1 MRALL
6 ITTGRRS
13 KFLVA
18 IVFVLLA
25 GGLSSQSGKLEEVQ
39 KSDTADFLPGGAESV
54 AALEAARRFPSG
66 DVSPAVVVIA
76 RDGGLTAG
84 DRRALGQVRREAAD
98 GSLALPLAVRTLP
111 PVTVS
116 RDGEAALLAIPLTAS
131 DGDAVAEAVK
141 QLRDALERV
150 APAGLDTA
158 VTGPAGFTTDLKDVF
173 AGADA
178 RLLAV
183 TGLLVLVLL
192 ILIYRSPIF
201 WLVPFF
207 TVLLTEGASRG
218 MAALLGEAGL
228 TINGQNAGILSVLVF
243 GAATD
248 YALLLVARYREELRR
263 EEDAGAA
270 MRVALRGAA
279 PAILASGGTVIAG
292 LLTLVLADVDSTASI
307 GPLGAVGVALALVMS
322 LTVLPATLVIAGRRA
337 FWPYVPRVVAG
348 AGGAGAGGAAVHA
361 AGGAA
366 VAAAGA
372 AEADDPDVHR
382 VWHALG
388 RRIAAHPRRLW
399 LGATVV
405 LGLLALGLT
414 GIDTSL
420 TQEQQLRGNPEA
432 VQGQALLG
440 DHFPA
445 GSSAPASVI
454 VPAGGSA
461 GAGGGG
467 AAAGGAASGEAA
479 AVLRAIESA
488 PDDVAAGVQR
498 VERGAPGTQISVVLA
513 ADPFS
518 EQAVA
523 AIPRLREIV
532 QAVAPD
538 ALVGGQTAQ
547 SYDLRH
553 AAERDNLVIPPLT
566 LLVVL
571 LVLIALL
578 RAVVAPLLLLAATA
592 LSAAAA
598 LGAGVLIFGHVL
610 DLPAVDPAL
619 PLLAFVFLVAL
630 GIDYTIFLMARARE
644 EARRRGTRR
653 GVLAALA
660 VTGGV
665 ITSAGVV
672 LAGTFSALAVLPLV
686 VLTELGTVVA
696 FGVLLDT
703 LLVRSVL
710 VPALVHDVGPRIWW
724 PSRLAREEEPE
735 R

>member
-1 MRALL
+1 MRSTA
-6 ITTGRRS
+6 S
-13 KFLVA
+13 
-18 IVFVLLA
+18 
-25 GGLSSQSGKLEEVQ
+25 GGS
-39 KSDTADFLPGGAESV
+39 
-54 AALEAARRFPSG
+54 
-66 DVSPAVVVIA
+66 
-76 RDGGLTAG
+76 
-84 DRRALGQVRREAAD
+84 
-98 GSLALPLAVRTLP
+98 LPLAVESVP
-111 PVTVS
+111 PVTFS
-116 RDGEAALLAIPLTAS
+116 EDGAAALLAVPLRAG

-141 QLRDALERV
+141 ELRASLSAEAPPGLE
-150 APAGLDTA
+150 TA

-173 AGADA
+173 AGADT

-183 TGLLVLVLL
+183 TGGLVLVLL

-263 EEDAGAA
+263 EEQAGAA
-270 MRVALRGAA
+270 MAAALRGAA

-307 GPLGAVGVALALVMS
+307 GPLGAVGVALALVLS
-322 LTVLPATLVIAGRRA
+322 LTVLPATLVLAGRRA
-337 FWPYVPRVVAG
+337 FWPYVPRVSS
-348 AGGAGAGGAAVHA
+348 GGDATAPDP
-361 AGGAA
+361 
-366 VAAAGA
+366 
-372 AEADDPDVHR
+372 ADDRRDHR
-382 VWHALG
+382 VWRALG
-388 RRIAAHPRRLW
+388 RRIEAHPRRLW
-399 LGATVV
+399 LGATAV
-405 LGLLALGLT
+405 LAVLALGLT

-432 VQGQALLG
+432 VSGQALLA

-454 VPAGGSA
+454 VGPGGDVAAVRAAISRSD
-461 GAGGGG
+461 
-467 AAAGGAASGEAA
+467 AAAGIQ
-479 AVLRAIESA
+479 RAEEGS
-488 PDDVAAGVQR
+488 
-498 VERGAPGTQISVVLA
+498 PGTQLSVVLA
-513 ADPFS
+513 SDPFS

-523 AIPRLREIV
+523 AIPALRS
-532 QAVAPD
+532 AVHAADPD

-547 SYDLRH
+547 SYDLRE
-553 AAERDNLVIPPLT
+553 AAERDNLAIPPLT

-571 LVLIALL
+571 LILIALL

-598 LGAGVLIFGHVL
+598 LGAGVVIFEHVL

-644 EARRRGTRR
+644 EAAKRGTRR

-686 VLTELGTVVA
+686 ILTELGTVVA

-710 VPALVHDVGPRIWW
+710 VPALVHDVGERVWW
-724 PSRLAREEEPE
+724 PSRPAPGDDGE
-735 R
+735 RR

>member
-1 MRALL
+1 MRLL
-6 ITTGRRS
+6 LLSTGRRS
-13 KFLVA
+13 KLLVA
-18 IVFVLLA
+18 LVGILFAAGLA
-25 GGLSSQSGKLEEVQ
+25 SQSGKLEQVQ

-54 AALEAARRFPSG
+54 AALEAARQFPSG
-66 DVSPAVVVIA
+66 DVSPAVVVAA
-76 RDGGLTAG
+76 RDGGLTGA
-84 DRRALGQVRREAAD
+84 DRAALSRGRAAAAD
-98 GSLALPLAVRTLP
+98 GSLPLAVDRLP
-111 PVTVS
+111 PVTFA
-116 RDGEAALLAIPLTAS
+116 RDGAAALLPVPLRAG

-141 QLRDALERV
+141 ELRAALTDAPPGLE
-150 APAGLDTA
+150 TA

-173 AGADA
+173 AGADT

-183 TGLLVLVLL
+183 TGGLVLVLL

-263 EEDAGAA
+263 EEDAGRAMAA
-270 MRVALRGAA
+270 ALRGAA

-307 GPLGAVGVALALVMS
+307 GPLGAVGVALALLLS
-322 LTVLPATLVIAGRRA
+322 LTVLPATLVLVGRRA
-337 FWPYVPRVVAG
+337 FWPYVPRVVA
-348 AGGAGAGGAAVHA
+348 ASAPGAATPRDP
-361 AGGAA
+361 
-366 VAAAGA
+366 
-372 AEADDPDVHR
+372 ADDPREHR
-382 VWHALG
+382 IWHALG
-388 RRIAAHPRRLW
+388 RRIEAHPRRLW
-399 LGATVV
+399 LGATAILAV
-405 LGLLALGLT
+405 LALGLT

-432 VQGQALLG
+432 VTGQALLAE
-440 DHFPA
+440 HFPA

-454 VPAGGSA
+454 VPPGGDVEAVRAAVERSD
-461 GAGGGG
+461 
-467 AAAGGAASGEAA
+467 AAAG
-479 AVLRAIESA
+479 I
-488 PDDVAAGVQR
+488 QR
-498 VERGAPGTQISVVLA
+498 TEEGRPGTQLSVVLA
-513 ADPFS
+513 SDPFS
-518 EQAVA
+518 ERAVA
-523 AIPRLREIV
+523 AIPRLRAAV
-532 QAVAPD
+532 HAVAPE
-538 ALVGGQTAQ
+538 ALIGGQTAQ
-547 SYDLRH
+547 SYDLRQ
-553 AAERDNLVIPPLT
+553 AAERDNLAIPPLT

-571 LVLIALL
+571 LILIALL

-598 LGAGVLIFGHVL
+598 LGAGVVIFGHVL

-644 EARRRGTRR
+644 EAARRGTRR

-686 VLTELGTVVA
+686 LLTELGTVVA

-710 VPALVHDVGPRIWW
+710 VPALVHDVGERVWW
-724 PSRLAREEEPE
+724 PSRPARDDGDV

>member
-1 MRALL
+1 MPLRA
-6 ITTGRRS
+6 G
-13 KFLVA
+13 
-18 IVFVLLA
+18 
-25 GGLSSQSGKLEEVQ
+25 
-39 KSDTADFLPGGAESV
+39 
-54 AALEAARRFPSG
+54 
-66 DVSPAVVVIA
+66 
-76 RDGGLTAG
+76 
-84 DRRALGQVRREAAD
+84 
-98 GSLALPLAVRTLP
+98 
-111 PVTVS
+111 
-116 RDGEAALLAIPLTAS
+116 
-131 DGDAVAEAVK
+131 DGDAVAEAVRT
-141 QLRDALERV
+141 LRAALEAD
-150 APAGLDTA
+150 APPGLGTA

-173 AGADA
+173 AGADT

-183 TGLLVLVLL
+183 TGGLVLVLL

-263 EEDAGAA
+263 EQEAGAA
-270 MRVALRGAA
+270 MAAALRGAA

-307 GPLGAVGVALALVMS
+307 GPLGAVGVALALVLS
-322 LTVLPATLVIAGRRA
+322 LTVLPATLVLAGRRA
-337 FWPYVPRVVAG
+337 FWPYVPRA
-348 AGGAGAGGAAVHA
+348 
-361 AGGAA
+361 
-366 VAAAGA
+366 
-372 AEADDPDVHR
+372 ADDAGDPADDDRDHR
-382 VWHALG
+382 LWHALG

-399 LGATVV
+399 LGSTAVLVV
-405 LGLLALGLT
+405 LALGLT

-432 VQGQALLG
+432 VSGQALLA

-454 VPAGGSA
+454 VPPGGDVAAVREAISQSD
-461 GAGGGG
+461 
-467 AAAGGAASGEAA
+467 AAAGIQ
-479 AVLRAIESA
+479 RA
-488 PDDVAAGVQR
+488 
-498 VERGAPGTQISVVLA
+498 ERGEPGTQLSVVLA

-518 EQAVA
+518 EEAVA
-523 AIPRLREIV
+523 AIPALRS
-532 QAVAPD
+532 AVHAADPD

-547 SYDLRH
+547 SHDLRE
-553 AAERDNLVIPPLT
+553 AAERDNLAIPPLT
-566 LLVVL
+566 LLVVFL
-571 LVLIALL
+571 ILVALL
-578 RAVVAPLLLLAATA
+578 RAVLAPLLLLAATA

-598 LGAGVLIFGHVL
+598 LGAGVVIFGHVL
-610 DLPAVDPAL
+610 NLPAVDPAL

-644 EARRRGTRR
+644 EAAERGTRR

-665 ITSAGVV
+665 ITSAGIV

-686 VLTELGTVVA
+686 ILTELGTVVA

-710 VPALVHDVGPRIWW
+710 VPALVHDVGERVWW
-724 PSRLAREEEPE
+724 PSRPAR
-735 R
+735 

>member
-1 MRALL
+1 M
-6 ITTGRRS
+6 
-13 KFLVA
+13 
-18 IVFVLLA
+18 
-25 GGLSSQSGKLEEVQ
+25 
-39 KSDTADFLPGGAESV
+39 
-54 AALEAARRFPSG
+54 
-66 DVSPAVVVIA
+66 
-76 RDGGLTAG
+76 
-84 DRRALGQVRREAAD
+84 
-98 GSLALPLAVRTLP
+98 
-111 PVTVS
+111 
-116 RDGEAALLAIPLTAS
+116 
-131 DGDAVAEAVK
+131 
-141 QLRDALERV
+141 
-150 APAGLDTA
+150 
-158 VTGPAGFTTDLKDVF
+158 
-173 AGADA
+173 
-178 RLLAV
+178 
-183 TGLLVLVLL
+183 LVLL

-263 EEDAGAA
+263 EQDAGTAMAA
-270 MRVALRGAA
+270 ALRGAA

-307 GPLGAVGVALALVMS
+307 GPLGAVGVALALALS
-322 LTVLPATLVIAGRRA
+322 LTVLPATLVLAGRRA
-337 FWPYVPRVVAG
+337 FWPYVPRVSD
-348 AGGAGAGGAAVHA
+348 AAPDP
-361 AGGAA
+361 
-366 VAAAGA
+366 
-372 AEADDPDVHR
+372 ADDDRDHR
-382 VWHALG
+382 VWRALG
-388 RRIAAHPRRLW
+388 RRIEAHPRRLW
-399 LGATVV
+399 LGATAVLVV
-405 LGLLALGLT
+405 LALGLT

-432 VQGQALLG
+432 VTGQALLA

-445 GSSAPASVI
+445 GSSAPASVV
-454 VPAGGSA
+454 VPPGGDVAAVRAAVERSD
-461 GAGGGG
+461 
-467 AAAGGAASGEAA
+467 AAAGIQ
-479 AVLRAIESA
+479 RAEEG
-488 PDDVAAGVQR
+488 D
-498 VERGAPGTQISVVLA
+498 PGTQLSVVLA

-518 EQAVA
+518 EEAVA
-523 AIPRLREIV
+523 AIPALRD
-532 QAVAPD
+532 AVHAADPD

-547 SYDLRH
+547 SYDLRQ
-553 AAERDNLVIPPLT
+553 AAERDNLAIPPLT
-566 LLVVL
+566 LLVVFL
-571 LVLIALL
+571 ILVALL

-598 LGAGVLIFGHVL
+598 LGAGVVIFGHVL

-644 EARRRGTRR
+644 ETAKRGTRR

-686 VLTELGTVVA
+686 LLTELGTVVA

-710 VPALVHDVGPRIWW
+710 VPALVHDVGERVWW
-724 PSRLAREEEPE
+724 PSRPARDDDGAA